1 MTRLKPHRNS
11 MTRCWRFIPIAP
23 IPAPSGVRPSPPRLN
38 HSLSRIE
45 ALLRRPSVVR
55 ETMLRVGAWLADFE
69 SELFAFPYIRHDN
82 QCDSISQALN
92 DEGVRRV
99 PSMTKENLEEQCRL
113 VALMPRGVG
122 HSRGK
127 DQPAS

>member
-1 MTRLKPHRNS
+1 
-11 MTRCWRFIPIAP
+11 
-23 IPAPSGVRPSPPRLN
+23 
-38 HSLSRIE
+38 
-45 ALLRRPSVVR
+45 
-55 ETMLRVGAWLADFE
+55 MLRVGAWLADFE

-127 DQPAS
+127 DQPASCYQKSHKIARDFARLLLRKERVWWPEGAITRRPPLSCCPA